1 MCWPHKEPGAGPWWL
16 LQGTQAAGPTAPDV
30 LVPRLGARRAPPRTR
45 SGPPRA
51 GPVAGG
57 AVLSQPLS
65 CRPAWDPARLFSGP
79 AARAPR
85 GVLRQGLTVLYRDA
99 MIKMH
104 SIWISGRDF
113 LPLRQR
119 GRELGLGKALSQLH
133 RAEASGQMPRGEAD
147 FPGLRVWACHP
158 VTPLMAYCPLPSPSV
173 GSTCSPHRSAPRLV
187 HGVPPEAKWTAGA
200 GCPPDLSW
208 GRARA
213 QPSSHSHLL

>member
-30 LVPRLGARRAPPRTR
+30 LVPQLGARRAPPRTR
-45 SGPPRA
+45 SRPPRA

-57 AVLSQPLS
+57 AALSQPLS
-65 CRPAWDPARLFSGP
+65 CRPARDPARLFSGP

-99 MIKMH
+99 MIKTH

-147 FPGLRVWACHP
+147 FPGRLPWAQGLGLSPSH
-158 VTPLMAYCPLPSPSV
+158 TPHGLLPSPLPVCGLHLQSPSV
-173 GSTCSPHRSAPRLV
+173 CPQACAWSPPRGQVDCRSWVSPRPLL
-187 HGVPPEAKWTAGA
+187 GQGP
-200 GCPPDLSW
+200 CP
-208 GRARA
+208 A
-213 QPSSHSHLL
+213 